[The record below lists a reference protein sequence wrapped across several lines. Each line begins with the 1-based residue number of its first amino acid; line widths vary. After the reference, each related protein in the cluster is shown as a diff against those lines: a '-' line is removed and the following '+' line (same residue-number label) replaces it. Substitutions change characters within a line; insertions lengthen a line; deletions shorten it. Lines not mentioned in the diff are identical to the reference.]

1 MKEFVRVFLYPN
13 NLKTLFIAGEDD
25 WHRLRAVIRYSGCTS
40 TNKFAQRIGLS
51 RAEIL
56 YRIKRKQNGISGAL
70 AARIAEHFPE
80 INVEGLQFA
89 EGPMFKQ
96 TAEMYI
102 NTIML

>member
-1 MKEFVRVFLYPN
+1 MKTILITG
-13 NLKTLFIAGEDD
+13 KDD

-56 YRIKRKQNGISGAL
+56 YRIKRKKNGISGAL

-80 INVEGLQFA
+80 INVEWLQFA

-96 TAEMYI
+96 TAGLYV
-102 NTIML
+102 NTILLENDGAI